1 MSQLYFLPLKDAEI
15 RAKELEYE
23 DLVKDF
29 EELMETKVGLDMEIL
44 AYKKMI
50 EGEEERLGMS
60 ASDSQLSSPYTTPA
74 G

>member
-1 MSQLYFLPLKDAEI
+1 M
-15 RAKELEYE
+15 EYE

-44 AYKKMI
+44 AYKKML

-60 ASDSQLSSPYTTPA
+60 ASGSQLSSPYSTPA
-74 G
+74 GENYISL